1 LLNEIFALPASLNN
15 TFRVVRI
22 NKYWPVAFASAAVIA
37 GVGYAIWT
45 QTLAGRLVAEQEVRV
60 KVVTAKKITVPAVAE
75 AAGQLRAAKEAD
87 AVSPLPGILAQV
99 RVRVGNLVKKG
110 EVVASLEAKE
120 WRKRLDA
127 NEAAVKVATAN
138 LKETKTQLEKTEEKL
153 ATTRELYRKDLIAR
167 REMEEVE
174 IVARTA
180 EAEKERAQADLAQRE
195 AALAQTRYLLGLTK
209 IVAPASGIVTRRLAE
224 PGASIAASAVIMSIA
239 EPAMMRVTIPLAPSE
254 ARLVRSGM
262 AVAVRVG
269 AAPGKIYKGIV
280 SNVNMAGENEGTG
293 STAEIDIQNP
303 EGLLKPGLQVFVSL
317 PLAAAHELIVVPR
330 AAVFDYQGQRCV
342 YVVEGRRA
350 RLRSVVTG
358 AEISGET
365 VIASN
370 LAEGEKVVVSG
381 QTKLRADSY
390 VRIVE

>member
-60 KVVTAKKITVPAVAE
+60 KVVAAKKITVPAVAE